1 MSISELSTYAEGTTI
16 IVQKNCTNKIIVQLY
31 KDGKHYHDQ
40 IVQYLYYKQKT
51 KILFVQLYKD
61 CKHYHDQITQQV
73 RKGPGTEF

>member
-1 MSISELSTYAEGTTI
+1 MPKELQLLYK
-16 IVQKNCTNKIIVQLY
+16 KNCTNKIIVQLY